1 MSSSSGNPWSD
12 GENSFNQAL
21 RELLQSTPD
30 YEVELPA
37 ENPCLLKLAW
47 QTSTESHNVSDR
59 NNILIRLRAADSH
72 NTARRNATLQS
83 KLNEISGEVKD
94 VLHPSV
100 VNDIEIILNH
110 MSDKFQCLTSL
121 NTLRNISRDFDHK
134 KRYNSVHV
142 DSLNQEKVRQLL
154 SFAHDFYN
162 FERKYSHII
171 SKNGGITDRG
181 DNTVEDELNLED
193 GILCSSSQASNGD
206 RELLLNSIHALDT
219 CENMLNLAQLLDEQF
234 RKLTEFHREF
244 KSHILKCR

>member
-30 YEVELPA
+30 YEVALPA
-37 ENPCLLKLAW
+37 ENPCFLKLEW
-47 QTSTESHNVSDR
+47 QTSTKSHTVSDR

-83 KLNEISGEVKD
+83 KLNEICGEVKD
-94 VLHPSV
+94 VLHTSV
-100 VNDIEIILNH
+100 VNDIEIILNQ
-110 MSDKFQCLTSL
+110 MSEKFQCLTSL
-121 NTLRNISRDFDHK
+121 NTLRNIARDFDHK
-134 KRYNSVHV
+134 KRYNSIHV
-142 DSLNQEKVRQLL
+142 DSLNQEKLRQLL
-154 SFAHDFYN
+154 SFADDFHN
-162 FERKYSHII
+162 FERKCTHIV
-171 SKNGGITDRG
+171 SKNGGIG
-181 DNTVEDELNLED
+181 DNTMEDKLNLED
-193 GILCSSSQASNGD
+193 GILLSNFQASNGD

-219 CENMLNLAQLLDEQF
+219 CENMLILAQLLDEQF